1 MRKFFLALA
10 ILCATHIQAQLNLT
24 PGYILNPSGDS
35 VKGNITYLN
44 WDKNP
49 KTIEFTGTDGVAH
62 TYDPSSIR
70 GFGLFG
76 KDYYTSAVVTKS
88 TRPVDYNQL
97 STGFFQDT
105 TLTDTVFLRNLVVGD
120 WSLYELVDS
129 KDHYFLQVKGGELS
143 ELKYIVEQIDR
154 TNNFTSRNIYRD
166 QLNASI
172 LNTPAERA
180 LTNRLAQLS
189 YRQGDLKSFVE
200 AINRNNSG
208 KANALTY
215 DRKRL
220 LHFFVGTGIVYN
232 GISVSGNKQE
242 DITRLS
248 FTGSVRPSFQAGVD
262 FSSARSLQRFIVR
275 VELGYSNYSVTGKGH
290 VDRSVLERERN
301 LDYELNMNL
310 IKPSLFLMYKVVDL
324 HLTSVFIGAG
334 FGENYASYKKN
345 IMKIDYADFSD
356 ATRDPYLDF
365 EKNWGQFAAR
375 AGVIV
380 LKKFEASLTYPISG
394 SFNTYNSLNIKP
406 KNLNLQLNYRF

>member
-1 MRKFFLALA
+1 MRKFFFALA
-10 ILCATHIQAQLNLT
+10 ILCAVSSQAQPNLT
-24 PGYILNPSGDS
+24 PGYILNLSGDS
-35 VKGNITYLN
+35 IKGTINYLN

-49 KTIEFTGTDGVAH
+49 KSIEFTGTDGAVQSY
-62 TYDPSSIR
+62 TPTMIK

-76 KDYYTSAVVTKS
+76 KDYYTSAIVTKS

-97 STGFFQDT
+97 SSGFFQDT
-105 TLTDTVFLRNLVVGD
+105 TLTDTVFLRNLVAGD

-129 KDHYFLQVKGGELS
+129 KDHYFLQVKGGEIS

-154 TNNFTSRNIYRD
+154 TNNFGSRNIYRD

-172 LNTPAERA
+172 LGTPAERA
-180 LTNRLAQLS
+180 MANRLPQLS

-200 AINRNNSG
+200 AINRNNNG
-208 KANALTY
+208 KGNALTY

-232 GISVSGNKQE
+232 SISVSGDKE
-242 DITRLS
+242 YDLTRLS

-275 VELGYSNYSVTGKGH
+275 FELGYSNYSVTGKGH

-324 HLTSVFIGAG
+324 PVASVFLGAG
-334 FGENYASYKKN
+334 YGENFASYKKN
-345 IMKIDYADFSD
+345 VMKIDYADFSD
-356 ATRDPYLDF
+356 DTRDPYLDF
-365 EKNWGQFAAR
+365 EKGWGQFAAR